1 MEARRANRYNT
12 ANIVP
17 SRSAAKKNKTTK
29 LSSQI
34 LQKEEST
41 DISEKKTT
49 NSNFKNHPVSS
60 FLFGS
65 SPTRT

>member
-1 MEARRANRYNT
+1 MEARRSNRYNT

-29 LSSQI
+29 LSTQI
-34 LQKEEST
+34 LKKEECT
-41 DISEKKTT
+41 DCTDKQVTLYSK
-49 NSNFKNHPVSS
+49 SHPASA

-65 SPTRT
+65 TPTRT